1 MDIRIRKWHE
11 FLIVSLT
18 VISILTY
25 FLASRPP
32 TKINNI
38 SPDPAAVAAIAG
50 VVPIYNVDY
59 RLGLENWIS
68 KVCAHATENGCQ
80 LFKELYAPGLWRN
93 IQQNKMVLV
102 SSVSAV
108 RRTQDHNLNSPNT
121 QIWELNVSIVD
132 QSKANAQS
140 QDQRVFAIVASD
152 RSGQWVFERLLT
164 KLETPKDNPEGT
176 K

>member
-1 MDIRIRKWHE
+1 MDIRIRKWHIY
-11 FLIVSLT
+11 LTVSLT

-25 FLASRPP
+25 YLATRPP
-32 TKINNI
+32 SKINNI
-38 SPDPAAVAAIAG
+38 PPDPAAIAAVAGLA
-50 VVPIYNVDY
+50 PIYNVDY

-68 KVCAHATENGCQ
+68 KVCAQATENGCQ

-93 IQQNKMVLV
+93 IQRNKMVLI

-108 RRTQDHNLNSPNT
+108 RRTQDQNINSPNT
-121 QIWELNVSIVD
+121 QTWELNVSIVD

-140 QDQRVFAIVASD
+140 QDQRVFAIVASNK
-152 RSGQWVFERLLT
+152 SGQWVFERLLT
-164 KLETPKDNPEGT
+164 NLETPKDNQEGT